1 MLTLKRKPSA
11 KFKTLTVLVTVLI
24 FASCMFASA
33 GEDSRQASVL
43 DLFPSSGIPSGKGE
57 ASCSFDYVASGSTWN
72 PKVDEKAVFLA
83 SFKGEGWQLGVGK
96 GGHIYSLRGP
106 YGESVPPQ
114 RVSSPWNDEVY
125 GSKVGRGLR
134 YDEYGDQSC
143 PRKLANGML
152 RGNPSQHRRSR

>member
-96 GGHIYSLRGP
+96 GGTSTRSVVLTENPSHPNAYPLRGMMK
-106 YGESVPPQ
+106 S
-114 RVSSPWNDEVY
+114 
-125 GSKVGRGLR
+125 GR
-134 YDEYGDQSC
+134 QW
-143 PRKLANGML
+143 
-152 RGNPSQHRRSR
+152 